1 MEASTTPDWLK
12 AHQSGKKQEEKPK
25 IGNPQW
31 RKGMKSPNPSGRP
44 KGIVDKRMRA
54 NQAMLD
60 RVQEVIDV
68 VIENALGGDTSSASL
83 LLSRVMPAMRAQAER
98 VEFDFDANAPLA
110 EQVASVLQAIADGK
124 VSVDIGKQVIEAI
137 GALGAVKQID
147 ELEERLSALEG
158 R

>member
-1 MEASTTPDWLK
+1 MDASTTPDWLK
-12 AHQSGKKQEEKPK
+12 SYQSGQKKEEKPK
-25 IGNPQW
+25 VGNPNW
-31 RKGMKSPNPSGRP
+31 RKGMKSPNPTGRP

-124 VSVDIGKQVIEAI
+124 VSVDIGKQIIEAI